1 MKHYL
6 KLVNFE
12 LGRFIKV
19 YLVLIAITI
28 ISQIAGI
35 IVHSNNFVGRANE
48 SMTTMEQFAA
58 QNGTLMMSDFML
70 TLWFLGPIALCIAA
84 LIFYCF
90 LIWYRD
96 WFGKNTFVYRLLMLP
111 TARLNILLAKASAV
125 FLMVLGLVSLQLV
138 LLIAEQALLQTIVPD
153 VLRTDMSIAEMGN
166 RTGFLQVLIPESFT
180 GFLSNY
186 GIGFMMVFI
195 LFTAILFERSYRWKG
210 ILLGAVYAA
219 LAVTVFLLPLII
231 QLILGMNYLYPME
244 VFLAMLT
251 LGILVTGTSI
261 WLSHYLLNRKVTV

>member
-12 LGRFIKV
+12 LGRFFKV
-19 YLVLIAITI
+19 YLVLIGITI
-28 ISQIAGI
+28 ISQITGI
-35 IVHSNNFVGRANE
+35 IVHSNNFIERANM
-48 SMTTMEQFAA
+48 SIEQFAA
-58 QNGTLMMSDFML
+58 QNGTTSMFDFML
-70 TLWFLGPIALCIAA
+70 TLWFIGPIALCIAA

-111 TARLNILLAKASAV
+111 TARLNILLAKASAI
-125 FLMVLGLVSLQLV
+125 FLMVLGLVSLQIV
-138 LLIAEQALLQTIVPD
+138 LLLAENAILQAIVPD
-153 VLRTDMSIAEMGN
+153 VLRTDMNISEMVY
-166 RTGFLQVLIPESFT
+166 RSGFLQVLIPESFT
-180 GFLSNY
+180 AFLSNY
-186 GIGFMMVFI
+186 GIGFMLVFI

-210 ILLGAVYAA
+210 ILLGSVYSA
-219 LAVTVFLLPLII
+219 LALAVFLLPLII
-231 QLILGMNYLYPME
+231 QFPLGMIYFYPME
-244 VFLAMLT
+244 IFFAMLM